1 MISKQLAVIFTSLYG
16 TQPLPVLK
24 DLRSQTPCNPLIDSK
39 YVNSREL
46 ADVTFIV
53 EEKSFYA
60 HKIILTSASQRF
72 KSILA
77 NFSHVDMPEI
87 EIRDIDYETFEVSYN
102 YKLKGYSCRLVVVV
116 TLMC

>member
-24 DLRSQTPCNPLIDSK
+24 DIRTHPNPLIDSK
-39 YVNSREL
+39 YVNSPEL

-53 EEKSFYA
+53 EQKSFFA
-60 HKIILTSASQRF
+60 HKIILASASQRF
-72 KSILA
+72 KFMLS

-87 EIRDIDYETFEVSYN
+87 EIRDIDFVTFEVRIINLSH
-102 YKLKGYSCRLVVVV
+102 SEAF
-116 TLMC
+116 TPQ